1 MAKPFVS
8 YLLASSFGIA
18 LASPSAHAS
27 VIHQIEQQQST
38 DFSSLM
44 KKWEDPAQSP
54 RFAELSRIATD
65 RTHPERTRYI
75 ALMGAAQ
82 TARAARN
89 PRPLESLLISLQS
102 DPSWVI
108 RSAVLR
114 LAADP
119 AHPPV
124 DAQVRTIA
132 LKMLKD
138 PALVIRTQAV
148 AAIESLRPA
157 GAEQALAEAALDA
170 RNHHGGK
177 ALWVPQ
183 KALQALI
190 RLEAGPQ
197 AWSLLPLLDRKQ
209 DPALIRL
216 TLDTLSKLRP
226 DEARLIS
233 SKLPGNAS
241 LSALS
246 SAWRQASER
255 YTQ

>member
-1 MAKPFVS
+1 MAKARWTAI
-8 YLLASSFGIA
+8 LLLSASIS
-18 LASPSAHAS
+18 HAS
-27 VIHQIEQQQST
+27 LIHQIGQHQNT

-54 RFAELSRIATD
+54 RFAELRSIATD
-65 RTHPERTRYI
+65 FSHPERTRYI

-82 TARAARN
+82 TARADRN
-89 PRPLESLLISLQS
+89 AKQLESLLLSLQS

-119 AHPPV
+119 THPPV
-124 DAQVRTIA
+124 DAQVRGIA

-148 AAIESLRPA
+148 DAIESLRPA
-157 GAEQALAEAALDA
+157 GSEQALAAATLDA

-190 RLEAGPQ
+190 RLEASPQ
-197 AWSLLPLLDRKQ
+197 AWSLLPLLEKKQ

-216 TLDTLSKLRP
+216 TLETLAKLKP

-233 SKLPGNAS
+233 LKLPGNAS
-241 LSALS
+241 LSARS
-246 SAWRQASER
+246 VAWREARER
-255 YTQ
+255 YRQ